1 MPGNFYVNCYE
12 KKVVC
17 KLARLE
23 EYLSV
28 PFAPVD
34 EEK

>member
-1 MPGNFYVNCYE
+1 MLTAMK